1 MKLEGKITIS
11 RPSSGQDRPEYV
23 RIAIRDNTSRMEFL
37 EVEIDM
43 AEFALALTGLS
54 EQCCVLRTHRL
65 DAVGKVRESQ
75 PMTFVLTDEYLD
87 KHSLSSYDRVGLK
100 AHLEKDPEGRFH
112 EEGWELSTY
121 LGTQS
126 SITPNSP
133 DGIRINTH
141 RVRYVERTPT

>member
-54 EQCCVLRTHRL
+54 EQDCVLKTRRL
-65 DAVGKVRESQ
+65 DTVGKVRESQ
-75 PMTFVLTDEYLD
+75 PMTFVLTDEYMD
-87 KHSLSSYDRVGLK
+87 KHGLQSFNRAGLK
-100 AHLEKDPEGRFH
+100 AHLNHDPEGLFH
-112 EEGWELSTY
+112 EEGWDLSTD
-121 LGTQS
+121 LGSQS

-141 RVRYVERTPT
+141 RVRYVERTPA

>member
-1 MKLEGKITIS
+1 MTLKGKITIS
-11 RPSSGQDRPEYV
+11 RPSSGHDRPEYV
-23 RIAIRDNTSRMEFL
+23 RIAIRDEASRMTFL

-43 AEFALALTGLS
+43 PEFALALTGAA
-54 EQCCVLRTHRL
+54 EQDCIIKPRRL
-65 DAVGKVRESQ
+65 DTVGKVRESQ
-75 PMTFVLTDEYLD
+75 PMTFVLTDEYLA
-87 KHSLSSYDRVGLK
+87 KHNLRSYDKAGLK
-100 AHLEKDPEGRFH
+100 AHLEHDPEGLFH

-141 RVRYVERTPT
+141 RVRYVERTAP